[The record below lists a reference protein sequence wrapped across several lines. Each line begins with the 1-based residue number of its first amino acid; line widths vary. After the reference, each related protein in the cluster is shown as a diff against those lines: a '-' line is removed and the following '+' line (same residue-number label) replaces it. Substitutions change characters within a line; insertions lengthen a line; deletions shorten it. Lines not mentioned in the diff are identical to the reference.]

1 MSTRER
7 VIMRSNTKAGC
18 LKTSSS
24 GQSSWVTLYSLR
36 IKRLQNDYLK
46 ELPLFFIL
54 NCLATVLHLSIVAIW
69 FLRCSDDIGTFRV
82 GKHDSTYS

>member
-1 MSTRER
+1 
-7 VIMRSNTKAGC
+7 MRSNTKAGC

-46 ELPLFFIL
+46 
-54 NCLATVLHLSIVAIW
+54 VLYFQFPDEAITMNNYFEKMNSKSGW
-69 FLRCSDDIGTFRV
+69 MGGLTW
-82 GKHDSTYS
+82 H